1 LTAELPASTLGW
13 APGRIHSMMT
23 ELAELVAVLGTIGAW
38 VMAIVTVAM
47 ALSH

>member
-1 LTAELPASTLGW
+1 
-13 APGRIHSMMT
+13 MMT
-23 ELAELVAVLGTIGAW
+23 ELATLVAVLGTIGTW